1 MRKIILSI
9 IALISAYCVQAQEPQ
24 RYFQYPEPPESLVS
38 LDQRT
43 SFLVEH
49 FWERCNLKSAFSSR
63 AKMHEAFN
71 DYVSFMPYADT
82 TVVCNSVRKLIS
94 DVKKAVPAQL
104 PALFEMAE
112 SSLYSDSAE
121 FPIDQV
127 YMIFANTAAK
137 SKEVAKDARERYSR
151 QASQLG
157 GSMVGQKL
165 PNIGMTT
172 STGESKKMNDI
183 SASYILILFD
193 DPDDPENMMAR
204 VRLSADYSL
213 NKLIERGDMTVIS
226 LYPGTA
232 DQEWKSRVA
241 TYPSN
246 WVVAASP
253 ESDRYFDRRNKPTIY
268 YANKNQE
275 ILSKS
280 LLAENLLVAFR
291 KVLQNKEQI
300 ETAREAAKRK
310 ALEQQQKENESPV
323 ITNNDK

>member
-1 MRKIILSI
+1 MK
-9 IALISAYCVQAQEPQ
+9 AQEQPQ
-24 RYFQYPEPPESLVS
+24 HYFQYPEPPESMET

-104 PALFEMAE
+104 PTLFEMAE

-137 SKEVAKDARERYSR
+137 SKEVAKEARERYSL
-151 QASQLG
+151 QASQIG
-157 GSMVGQKL
+157 GSLVGQKL
-165 PNIGMTT
+165 PNVGITT
-172 STGESKKMNDI
+172 STGESKKLNDI
-183 SASYILILFD
+183 SASYLLILFD
-193 DPDDPENMMAR
+193 DPSDSENMMAR

-226 LYPGTA
+226 LYPGAA
-232 DQEWKSRVA
+232 DQAWKERIA

-246 WVVAASP
+246 WVIAASP
-253 ESDRYFDRRNKPTIY
+253 DAAKYFDQRNKPTIY

-291 KVLQNKEQI
+291 KVLQNKEYI
-300 ETAREAAKRK
+300 EAAREEARKK
-310 ALEQQQKENESPV
+310 ALEQQDNGSSTQS
-323 ITNNDK
+323 TTGND